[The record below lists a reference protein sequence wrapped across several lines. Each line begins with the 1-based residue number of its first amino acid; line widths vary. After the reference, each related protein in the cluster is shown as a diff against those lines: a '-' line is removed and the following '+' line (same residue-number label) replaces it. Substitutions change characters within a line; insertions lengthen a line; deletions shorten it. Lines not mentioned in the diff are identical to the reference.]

1 MEGGNAVLTSA
12 DSRQKMIDFAG
23 NFFGEYTLKQSASGD
38 KIIPKLCPLCHGGS
52 SGKDKNTFA
61 LFLDN
66 GMYVCKRGSCGR
78 HGRFEDLVKELSG
91 QEIQIARSG
100 KNVSKSEKQ
109 YVLPNTITLP
119 PTDEIYEYFQKRG
132 ISKETVDAF
141 KIASDM
147 DGNIVFQF
155 FLDGVNVYEK
165 YRRPKKPSTPEEM
178 KRKEWQ
184 FSGAKPILY
193 NMDNVVFSEPLII
206 TEGQCFNGDAEIMT
220 PDGWVRFEDYAG
232 QEVMQVDNDLAGSF
246 VKPKAYIAKRF
257 TGEMVD
263 VSVGGNYYSSTT
275 HDHNIVYMNKDGNFI
290 KIQAGEHTP
299 TNLYVPTTICH
310 NGDGIDLSY
319 DMIAL
324 MLAISADG
332 SIDTRIDS
340 GYNGKHPDN
349 KHYVRFGLSK
359 QRKID
364 RLCAL
369 LDRIGIQYS
378 NNVHIKDGKEYN
390 SICFSC
396 PDNVAFK
403 YLPWD
408 LVTKTSWLQKRFI
421 IDEMVH
427 WDGNTVPNRNQYE
440 YSTIIKHNA
449 DVIQAIAHMCGYMS
463 TIMKRKSGGN
473 GSYASQY
480 SYKVSVLLNKH
491 VISTQQY
498 EKHKVRRQVDQS
510 VYCVT
515 VPTGMILVRQN
526 NCISVSGNCDAM
538 ALYEAGLKNVVS
550 VPSGCDNLEFVSLCW
565 DWLEKFK
572 TIILFGDN
580 DPPGKR
586 MVDTLIKRLGEYR
599 VLVVRDYP
607 EIENSNPVAYCKDA
621 NEVLLRNGE
630 ATLIEMVDNA
640 EEIQTKGLIRV
651 ADIVPIDPTKVPRI
665 KTMIPAL
672 DDAIGGLADGCVTLF
687 TGKSGNGKSTL
698 SGQILLNAIE
708 QGHTCAAYSGEL
720 SAGLFQEWILAQA
733 CGSDYMTLRWD
744 PVRGRNIPFVPQ
756 EVQQRILAWLGDR
769 LLLYDNDEQ
778 FVDMKQA
785 DAIISVFTQAA
796 RKYNAK
802 LFLIDNML
810 TSVADSDDEWRAQA
824 MFINAIKKFA
834 THYQAHVMLVAHPR
848 KTKLGSDITQ
858 DDISGTS
865 AIMNLCDNAIVIKR
879 PDLSVLKNRLDG
891 KQVSIQCCY
900 CPDSRRIYQ
909 ADKGDLNK
917 FSWDKSGIIKPEK
930 RACDLPEFEP
940 QMSQQVPF

>member
-1 MEGGNAVLTSA
+1 MRSEDN
-12 DSRQKMIDFAG
+12 RQQIIDFCDQYL
-23 NFFGEYTLKQSASGD
+23 GEYTIKQSASGD

-61 LFLDN
+61 LFLEN

-91 QEIQIARSG
+91 QEIRIARSG
-100 KNVSKSEKQ
+100 KNIKKSEKQ
-109 YVLPNTITLP
+109 YILPNTITLP

-132 ISKETVDAF
+132 ISRETVDAF
-141 KIASDM
+141 KIASDLE
-147 DGNIVFQF
+147 GNIVFQF
-155 FLDGVNVYEK
+155 FLDGVDVYEK
-165 YRRPKKPSTPEEM
+165 YRKPHKPATQEEM

-206 TEGQCFNGDAEIMT
+206 TEGE
-220 PDGWVRFEDYAG
+220 
-232 QEVMQVDNDLAGSF
+232 
-246 VKPKAYIAKRF
+246 
-257 TGEMVD
+257 
-263 VSVGGNYYSSTT
+263 
-275 HDHNIVYMNKDGNFI
+275 
-290 KIQAGEHTP
+290 
-299 TNLYVPTTICH
+299 
-310 NGDGIDLSY
+310 
-319 DMIAL
+319 
-324 MLAISADG
+324 
-332 SIDTRIDS
+332 
-340 GYNGKHPDN
+340 
-349 KHYVRFGLSK
+349 
-359 QRKID
+359 
-364 RLCAL
+364 
-369 LDRIGIQYS
+369 
-378 NNVHIKDGKEYN
+378 
-390 SICFSC
+390 
-396 PDNVAFK
+396 
-403 YLPWD
+403 
-408 LVTKTSWLQKRFI
+408 
-421 IDEMVH
+421 
-427 WDGNTVPNRNQYE
+427 
-440 YSTIIKHNA
+440 
-449 DVIQAIAHMCGYMS
+449 
-463 TIMKRKSGGN
+463 
-473 GSYASQY
+473 
-480 SYKVSVLLNKH
+480 
-491 VISTQQY
+491 
-498 EKHKVRRQVDQS
+498 
-510 VYCVT
+510 
-515 VPTGMILVRQN
+515 
-526 NCISVSGNCDAM
+526 CDAL
-538 ALYEAGLKNVVS
+538 ALYEAGLRNVVS

-586 MVDTLIKRLGEYR
+586 MVETLIKRLGEYR

-607 EIENSNPVAYCKDA
+607 EIANSNPVAYCKDA

-630 ATLIEMVDNA
+630 SALLEMVENA

-708 QGHTCAAYSGEL
+708 QGYTCAAYSGEL

-744 PVRGRNIPFVPQ
+744 PVRGRNIPFVPP
-756 EVQQRILAWLGDR
+756 EVQQRILTWLGDR

-909 ADKGDLNK
+909 IDKGDLNR
-917 FSWDKSGIIKPEK
+917 FSWDKTGIEKPAK
-930 RACDLPEFEP
+930 RACDFPEYEP
-940 QMSQQVPF
+940 QLGQQTPF